1 MQSAIEEIL
10 VGERLSNESLESL
23 VSSFNEHPYSSSLAI
38 LLAKAYSINDDI
50 RFESHIR
57 KTAVLTNDRKHLHDF
72 LFSEKAI
79 SPIETKKS
87 VDSETVTIDVQEN
100 EIEITAEKKNP
111 MDLTGDETKTP
122 NKETKEEKDPFLN
135 QFITEAL
142 IAGAAIDL
150 LEENL
155 EDEVIKELEPK
166 VNPEKEVDKP
176 IDSSPKPETPSKQSF
191 SHWMDFL
198 SDEDNSSLS
207 SKSGKNPEQTI
218 FPRNANEKKKVISI
232 IDNFIQKEDSL
243 VPKRAEFFSPSKA
256 AKASLQDNDSVVSE
270 TLATIY
276 AAQGNINKAISTY
289 NKLSLLHPEKSSY
302 FAALIEKLK
311 SEKKR

>member
-23 VSSFNEHPYSSSLAI
+23 VNSFNEHPYSSTMAI

-72 LFSEKAI
+72 LFSEKAT
-79 SPIETKKS
+79 SPIETNTAE
-87 VDSETVTIDVQEN
+87 DSESATINIQESG
-100 EIEITAEKKNP
+100 IEITAEKKSQV
-111 MDLTGDETKTP
+111 DLTGDETKTP
-122 NKETKEEKDPFLN
+122 IKETKEEKDPFLN

-155 EDEVIKELEPK
+155 EDEIIKEGDLK
-166 VNPEKEVDKP
+166 VHPEKPVDKP
-176 IDSSPKPETPSKQSF
+176 IDTSSKPETPSKQSF
-191 SHWMDFL
+191 FHWMDFL
-198 SDEDNSSLS
+198 SDEDNSSTI
-207 SKSGKNPEQTI
+207 SKSAKNPEQTI

>member
-10 VGERLSNESLESL
+10 VGKKLSKESLKSL
-23 VSSFNEHPYSSSLAI
+23 VNSFNEHPYSSSLAI
-38 LLAKAYSINDDI
+38 LLAKAYSINNDI

-57 KTAVLTNDRKHLHDF
+57 KTAVLANDRKRLHDF
-72 LFSEKAI
+72 LFSEKAT

-87 VDSETVTIDVQEN
+87 EQNDSRTSDVQES

-111 MDLTGDETKTP
+111 MDLTGDETKPP
-122 NKETKEEKDPFLN
+122 NEETKEKKDPFLDH
-135 QFITEAL
+135 FITEAL
-142 IAGAAIDL
+142 ITGGAIDL
-150 LEENL
+150 LEKNL
-155 EDEVIKELEPK
+155 EDEVIKETKPK

-176 IDSSPKPETPSKQSF
+176 IDISSKSETPSKQSF

-198 SDEDNSSLS
+198 SDEDNSSTV
-207 SKSGKNPEQTI
+207 SKSAKNPEQTI
-218 FPRNANEKKKVISI
+218 FPRNAEENKKVISI

-256 AKASLQDNDSVVSE
+256 AKASLRDNDSVVSE

-276 AAQGNINKAISTY
+276 AAQDNINKAISTY